1 MPRPTLPA
9 PRAALGP
16 RLAPLARAALAA
28 RCFTPE
34 FAALGVFGALGMLG
48 AAPAPVFAQA
58 PAVTLPR
65 VEVIRV
71 TPTPGLG
78 VPRDQIPGN
87 VQTASDQKLRDA
99 QSLNLPDFLAGQMPS
114 VSIYEIQ
121 GNPYQLD
128 VNYRG
133 FSASPLLGTPQGLS
147 VFLDGVRVNE
157 PFGDVVNWDLIPR
170 SALASITLMPG
181 SNPLFGLNTLGG
193 ALALQTKSGLT
204 HPGTEAELSGGSFG
218 RVSVDVSHGQKLGA
232 ALGHNSHLFLAA
244 SHFKEDGW
252 RDVSPSRVQ
261 QLFGKVGASGG
272 PLTWELS
279 AAHGK
284 TRLTGNGA
292 SPESFLAQRRE
303 QVYTTPDIT
312 RNDALLVT
320 LQTAW
325 KLSDTQS
332 ASATAYLR
340 RVDTKTLNGDLNDD
354 YDPPLVTESAVEN
367 RTQSK
372 QRGEGLSVQWN
383 LLDATHRLAAGASHD
398 RSRTRFQQTEAE
410 GVLDANR
417 GVVPTE
423 DAEIDALLRGKTATT
438 SLFATD
444 TWALSPD
451 LHLTLSG
458 RYNRTRVQTLDD
470 GRATLG
476 LPTALDNDY
485 RYTKLNPAVGMT
497 FKLSPVM
504 TLYGGV
510 SQGNRAPSPIE
521 LGCSDPNNACV
532 LPNALQADPPL
543 NQVVSRTLEL
553 GLRGSAAGVRW
564 NVSGFA
570 TRNRDDILFISN
582 SLAAGY
588 FTNFGRTQRQGLELD
603 ASGSLGSP
611 GAGIDWGVAYS
622 FLKATYD
629 SPACIVSASNSSA
642 ETSAACPGDDEI
654 EVRAGDR
661 IPGLPRHSLKL
672 NLGVR
677 PMESL
682 RVGAQL
688 TAFSAQFVRGNE
700 NNQHSPDDV
709 DFFGAGSVP
718 RYAVLNL
725 TGEWRF
731 APGWE
736 LFGRINNVTNKRY
749 TSGGLLAENAFDA
762 AGNLQAPAGRRNE
775 QFVTPGAPRSAWIGV
790 RWTFGEH

>member
-1 MPRPTLPA
+1 MSHSHSRSTSPRFTLIAHAALTALCSSPAWAQNTPA
-9 PRAALGP
+9 P
-16 RLAPLARAALAA
+16 
-28 RCFTPE
+28 TP
-34 FAALGVFGALGMLG
+34 
-48 AAPAPVFAQA
+48 PPTP
-58 PAVTLPR
+58 PAVNLPQ

-71 TPTPGLG
+71 TPVPGLG
-78 VPRDQIPGN
+78 VPKDQIPGN

-170 SALASITLMPG
+170 GALASITLMPG

-204 HPGTEAELSGGSFG
+204 HPGTEAEVSAGSFG
-218 RVSVDVSHGQKLGA
+218 RVSVDVSHGQKLGDA
-232 ALGHNSHLFLAA
+232 MGQSHHLFLAA

-252 RDVSPSRVQ
+252 RDFSPSRVQ
-261 QLFGKVGASGG
+261 QLFGKLGGSGG
-272 PLTWELS
+272 PLTWDLS
-279 AAHGK
+279 AAYGK
-284 TRLTGNGA
+284 TRLTGNGP
-292 SPESFLAQRRE
+292 SPESFLAQNRK

-312 RNDALLVT
+312 RNDALLLS
-320 LQTAW
+320 LQTGW

-332 ASATAYLR
+332 VSGTVYVR

-354 YDPPLVTESAVEN
+354 YDPPLVTESGVEN
-367 RTQSK
+367 RTTSQ
-372 QRGEGLSVQWN
+372 QRGEGAAVQWN
-383 LLDATHRLAAGASHD
+383 LLDANHRLAVGVSYD
-398 RSRTRFQQTEAE
+398 RSRTSFEQTEAE
-410 GVLDANR
+410 GELDANR
-417 GVVPTE
+417 GVVPT
-423 DAEIDALLRGKTATT
+423 DAPEVDALLRGKTATA
-438 SLFATD
+438 SVYATD

-451 LHLTLSG
+451 MHLTLSG

-485 RYTKLNPAVGMT
+485 RYTKFNPAVGMT
-497 FKLSPVM
+497 FKLSPAM
-504 TLYGGV
+504 TVYGGV

-543 NQVVSRTLEL
+543 NQVVSRTLEA
-553 GLRGSAAGVRW
+553 GLRGSVAGVRW
-564 NVSGFA
+564 NVSGFS

-603 ASGSLGSP
+603 ATGST
-611 GAGIDWGVAYS
+611 AGIDWGVAYS
-622 FLKATYD
+622 FLKATYE
-629 SPACIVSASNSSA
+629 SPACIVSGSNSSA
-642 ETSAACPGDDEI
+642 ETSAACTGDDEI

-661 IPGLPRHSLKL
+661 IPGLPRHGLKL

-682 RVGAQL
+682 RIGAQL
-688 TAFSAQFVRGNE
+688 AAFSGQYVRGNE
-700 NNQHSPDDV
+700 NNRHAPDGV

-718 RYAVLNL
+718 KYAVLNL

-731 APGWE
+731 APGWA
-736 LFGRINNVTNKRY
+736 LFGRINNVLDKRY
-749 TSGGLLAENAFDA
+749 SSGGLLGENAFDA
-762 AGNLQAPAGRRNE
+762 AGSLQAPADWRNE
-775 QFVTPGAPRSAWIGV
+775 QFSTPGAPRSGWIGV
-790 RWTFGEH
+790 RWTFGDDK

>member
-1 MPRPTLPA
+1 MSMTRLPRTEATWPCPTRFKPSV
-9 PRAALGP
+9 
-16 RLAPLARAALAA
+16 LAQAALASLA
-28 RCFTPE
+28 GLMASP
-34 FAALGVFGALGMLG
+34 AAWAQT
-48 AAPAPVFAQA
+48 APATT
-58 PAVTLPR
+58 TLPQ

-71 TPTPGLG
+71 TPVPGLG
-78 VPRDQIPGN
+78 VPKDQIPGN

-99 QSLNLPDFLAGQMPS
+99 QSLNMPDFLAGQMPS

-170 SALASITLMPG
+170 GALASITLMPG

-193 ALALQTKSGLT
+193 AIALQTKNGLT
-204 HPGTEAELSGGSFG
+204 HPGTEAEVSTGSFG
-218 RVSVDVSHGQKLGA
+218 RVTVDLAHGQKLGES
-232 ALGHNSHLFLAA
+232 HHLFMAA
-244 SHFKEDGW
+244 SSFQEDGW
-252 RDVSPSRVQ
+252 RDFSPSRVH
-261 QLFGKVGASGG
+261 QLFGKVGGSGG
-272 PLTWELS
+272 PLTWDLS
-279 AAHGK
+279 AAYGK
-284 TRLTGNGA
+284 TKLTGNGA
-292 SPESFLAQRRE
+292 APESFLELGRKR
-303 QVYTTPDIT
+303 VYTTPDIT

-320 LQTAW
+320 LQSAF
-325 KLSDTQS
+325 KLSEAQS
-332 ASATAYLR
+332 ISGTVYVR

-354 YDPPLVTESAVEN
+354 YDPPAVTESGVEN

-372 QRGEGLSVQWN
+372 QRGEGLAVQWN
-383 LLDATHRLAAGASHD
+383 LQDASHRLAVGASYD
-398 RSRTRFQQTEAE
+398 RSRTTFQQTEAE
-410 GVLDANR
+410 GDLDENR
-417 GVVPTE
+417 GVIPEE

-451 LHLTLSG
+451 MHLTLSG
-458 RYNRTRVQTLDD
+458 RYNRTRVQTIDD

-485 RYTKLNPAVGMT
+485 RYTKFNPAVGMT
-497 FKLSPVM
+497 FKLSPAM

-543 NQVVSRTLEL
+543 NQVVSRTLEA
-553 GLRGSAAGVRW
+553 GLRGNLAGVRW
-564 NVSGFA
+564 NVSGYS

-603 ASGSLGSP
+603 ASGSLSL
-611 GAGIDWGVAYS
+611 ATASIDWGVAYS
-622 FLKATYD
+622 LLKATYE
-629 SPACIVSASNSSA
+629 SPACIVSESNSSA
-642 ETSAACPGDDEI
+642 ETSAACTGDDEI

-677 PMESL
+677 PTESV
-682 RVGAQL
+682 RIGAQL
-688 TAFSAQFVRGNE
+688 AAFSGQYVRGNE
-700 NNQHSPDDV
+700 NNQHAPDGV
-709 DFFGAGSVP
+709 EFFGAGSIP
-718 RYAVLNL
+718 KYAVLNL

-736 LFGRINNVTNKRY
+736 LFGRINNVLNKKY

-762 AGNLQAPAGRRNE
+762 NGTLQAPADWRNE
-775 QFVTPGAPRSAWIGV
+775 QFVTPGAPRSAWVGV
-790 RWTFGEH
+790 RWNFGEGKH